1 MTGAVTHTAVDPAK
15 ADALL
20 ETMRA
25 RRARRTPATAWST
38 SSSSRAAGRATPTP
52 RASCTPDGEREYIVR
67 ARPQG
72 STLDTDL
79 GQEFR
84 VYSLLMD
91 EPVPTPDVHGFEP
104 AEDTPFGGPYF
115 VMDRVA
121 GHAPNVWRRRDR
133 RALEEDWDGDRGL
146 AGDLVDN
153 LAGIHAIDADRAAE
167 AATVRDFRQTID
179 HWAGVYEEMRLVPDP
194 VVDEAYAWVR
204 AREPEPVRPTLVHG
218 DYRIGNCLTAG
229 GRVTGILDWELCFV
243 GDPRFDLGYM
253 SLDYAA
259 GKFTTPGSELL
270 NATAERALVPRAL
283 RGALRQ
289 PRRPRGRAHVHRAR
303 RADAVRDHD
312 HRRPRLP
319 PRRSRRHPAG
329 LGALR
334 AAGAAAGRRR
344 ADGLVTANCVAL
356 GRGRGSGMPDGVIG

>member
-25 RRARRTPATAWST
+25 AGAADTGDRVVYLEQLEGGWSRHSYAARVVHA
-38 SSSSRAAGRATPTP
+38 
-52 RASCTPDGEREYIVR
+52 DGEREYIVR

-104 AEDTPFGGPYF
+104 AADTPFGGPYF
-115 VMDRVA
+115 VMDRVE

-133 RALEEDWDGDRGL
+133 QALEEDWNGDRGV
-146 AGDLVDN
+146 AGDLADN
-153 LAGIHAIDADRAAE
+153 LAAIHAIDAGRAAE

-204 AREPEPVRPTLVHG
+204 AREPEPVPPALVHG

-270 NATAERALVPRAL
+270 NATAERGWFHERYAARSGNPVDPEVVRTFAALGGLMLYAIMTTGVRVYH
-283 RGALRQ
+283 RGDAADIRLAWGRFVLPGLRQ
-289 PRRPRGRAHVHRAR
+289 DLA
-303 RADAVRDHD
+303 
-312 HRRPRLP
+312 
-319 PRRSRRHPAG
+319 
-329 LGALR
+329 ALM
-334 AAGAAAGRRR
+334 
-344 ADGLVTANCVAL
+344 DW
-356 GRGRGSGMPDGVIG
+356 